1 MVTNEEIAAAN
12 KYFSRIENLRIGKF
26 VSELKYQYVIRLHGF
41 GLSPSHIQ
49 RITKIKH
56 DKQHYYRTRYNSD
69 TSCSEEIK
77 DNMLKWI
84 YDGKYPAT
92 QYANSTRGKNIVG
105 YVLTE
110 NPEDRA
116 PSSKL
121 YLYRT
126 NIEFDKLLDQLG
138 I

>member
-1 MVTNEEIAAAN
+1 MVTNEEIAMAN

-26 VSELKYQYVIRLHGF
+26 VSELKYQYVMRLHEF

-56 DKQHYYRTRYNSD
+56 DKQHYYRTRYCSD
-69 TSCSEEIK
+69 TSCNQEIK
-77 DNMLKWI
+77 DNMIQWMI
-84 YDGKYPAT
+84 DGKYPMT
-92 QYANSTRGKNIVG
+92 QYTNNTRGKSISG
-105 YVLTE
+105 YVLSD

-116 PSSKL
+116 PSNKL

-138 I
+138 L

>member
-1 MVTNEEIAAAN
+1 MVTNEEIALAN
-12 KYFSRIENLRIGKF
+12 KYFSRIEKLRIGKF
-26 VSELKYQYVIRLHGF
+26 VSELKYQYVMRLHGF

-56 DKQHYYRTRYNSD
+56 DKQHYYRTRYCSD

-77 DNMLKWI
+77 EKMIDWI
-84 YDGKYPAT
+84 SSGKYPVT
-92 QYANSTRGKNIVG
+92 QYANNTRGKGIIG
-105 YVLTE
+105 YALTE
-110 NPEDRA
+110 TPEDRA
-116 PSSKL
+116 PSNKL